1 MAKQIDLIECGEIVI
16 RKTITKLNVALRKK
30 IAQHS
35 YKIGR
40 ADYGGYSEVYT
51 LIGTRFCP
59 ELENS
64 YIQAFYDQKS
74 LYYRMK
80 YPMLVAYNNFLGEI
94 LDGLSMGKPMN
105 DSILGAKSTWKKRG
119 PIELYFNYQRDRQL
133 PLDVMQAGVAAVK
146 IAMEK
151 RYNEDI
157 EIDFLQDVYDER
169 RLKEA
174 KSAQLKAAK
183 KAAKAETAKKVSSQ
197 LGGTKLNEKMFDK
210 TEFYDKKVENAEIRA
225 EEFNS
230 DESRIVQLFDE
241 SGMPVF
247 ERGSNFVYADG
258 SPCFTN
264 VYDEERNVCIPVD
277 DGVLEL

>member
-119 PIELYFNYQRDRQL
+119 PIEIYFNYQRDRQL